1 MQNLNS
7 MTSEKPHYEIADEFT
22 ISDLDTLKKLTHP
35 QRVDILHTL
44 QTPKTV
50 KEIAAEIDADPTK
63 LYYHIRQM
71 EQIKAIQ
78 VVETN
83 IVSGIVEKKYLIT
96 AHSYQVRE
104 DLFSG
109 DEAIDYEVE
118 FPKIMDAVFRSTI
131 NQAKRSAKAGLV
143 DMKKPEEGKP
153 ISVAIMSMD
162 LSLNEEQL
170 VEFDQRMQALLD
182 DFAPK
187 PGQENSEKPADE
199 DSKTYVF
206 TLAFFE
212 RSTKSES

>member
-1 MQNLNS
+1 
-7 MTSEKPHYEIADEFT
+7 MTSEKPNYEIADEFT
-22 ISDLDTLKKLTHP
+22 IGDLDTLKKLTHP

-96 AHSYQVRE
+96 AHSYQVKE
-104 DLFSG
+104 NLFSG
-109 DEAIDYEVE
+109 DDSIDYGVE
-118 FPKIMDAVFRSTI
+118 FPKIMEAVFKSTI

-143 DMKKPEEGKP
+143 DMKKPEDGKP
-153 ISVAIMSMD
+153 ISVAIMSNMMT
-162 LSLNEEQL
+162 LNEKQL
-170 VEFDQRMQALLD
+170 VAFGERMQALMDEFVPEPD
-182 DFAPK
+182 DK
-187 PGQENSEKPADE
+187 NNDQTADE
-199 DSKTYVF
+199 NSKTYVF

-212 RSTKSES
+212 RSMENES